1 MNPTVATELVSS
13 RRLLTGYFAGLGVV
27 MAVWGARMPAV
38 QKTAD
43 LSTADLALVLLAAAL
58 GMVAGLQMGGRL
70 AQPARQPALLTGG
83 ALALAICLAVLG
95 ACRSLAALL
104 VMAFVFGAAHGVL
117 DVAVNAAAVR
127 CQYAHGHPI
136 MAGLHASYS
145 LGALLGA
152 AMAAATAHTS
162 HTVLFAGVSA
172 TATAAA
178 CATTRLTR
186 CVTAPGP
193 EPVHHPGTPD
203 PDERRGLSRPRLW
216 LLGALA
222 AATLLGE
229 GAAADWAAIHL
240 HNLDAT
246 AATGA
251 TAFALYSAAMAA
263 GRLAGD
269 RLTTRFGTPA
279 VVRTGAALAA
289 LGLTGGLAGSTIAF
303 ALLGWAAFGLGL
315 SVTIPSLITAAG
327 AGGPRAVATV
337 AVTGYVGLLAGPALI
352 GALTTVTALPHAL
365 LLPALLAASVAVL
378 APKALE
384 KTTP

>member
-1 MNPTVATELVSS
+1 VSGTVATEMVRS
-13 RRLLTGYFAGLGVV
+13 RRLLIGYFACLGVL

-38 QKTAD
+38 QKSAG
-43 LSTADLALVLLAAAL
+43 LSTAELALVLLAAAL

-70 AQPARQPALLTGG
+70 AHPARLPALLTGG
-83 ALALAICLAVLG
+83 ATGLAACLAALG
-95 ACRSLAALL
+95 ACSSLDTLL
-104 VMAFVFGAAHGVL
+104 AVAFVFGAAHGVL
-117 DVAVNAAAVR
+117 DVAANSSAVR
-127 CQYAHGHPI
+127 CQNAYGRPI

-145 LGALLGA
+145 LGALAGA
-152 AMAAATAHTS
+152 AVAAATAHTP
-162 HTVLFAGVSA
+162 HTILFAGVGA

-186 CVTAPGP
+186 CVAAPGL
-193 EPVHHPGTPD
+193 EPVHNPGTPG
-203 PDERRGLSRPRLW
+203 PDEHGGLPRPRLW

-229 GAAADWAAIHL
+229 GAAADWAAVHL

-246 AATGA
+246 AATSA
-251 TAFALYSAAMAA
+251 AAFALYSAAMAA

-269 RLTTRFGTPA
+269 RLTTRYGAVA

-289 LGLTGGLAGSTIAF
+289 LGLATGLAGSTVAF
-303 ALLGWAAFGLGL
+303 ALAGWTAFGLGL

-352 GALTTVTALPHAL
+352 GALATFTTLPMAL
-365 LLPALLAASVAVL
+365 LLPALLAAAVAAL
-378 APKALE
+378 SHKALE
-384 KTTP
+384 TPAP

>member
-1 MNPTVATELVSS
+1 
-13 RRLLTGYFAGLGVV
+13 

-38 QKTAD
+38 QKTAG
-43 LSTADLALVLLAAAL
+43 LSTAELALVLLAAAL
-58 GMVAGLQMGGRL
+58 GMVAGLQTGGRL
-70 AQPARQPALLTGG
+70 AHPARLPALLTGG
-83 ALALAICLAVLG
+83 AISLAVCLAALG
-95 ACRSLAALL
+95 ACRSLDTLL
-104 VMAFVFGAAHGVL
+104 VVAFVFGAAHGVL

-127 CQYAHGHPI
+127 CQNAHGRPI

-145 LGALLGA
+145 LGALAGA
-152 AMAAATAHTS
+152 AVAAATAHTS

-178 CATTRLTR
+178 CATAQRTR
-186 CVTAPGP
+186 CVATPGL
-193 EPVHHPGTPD
+193 EPVHTPGTPR
-203 PDERRGLSRPRLW
+203 PDERGGLSRPRLW

-246 AATGA
+246 ATVSAA
-251 TAFALYSAAMAA
+251 AFALYSAAMAV

-269 RLTTRFGTPA
+269 RLTTRFGAPA

-289 LGLTGGLAGSTIAF
+289 LGLATGLAGSTIAF
-303 ALLGWAAFGLGL
+303 ALLGWTAFGLGL

-352 GALTTVTALPHAL
+352 GGLATLTALPIAL
-365 LLPALLAASVAVL
+365 LLPALLAAAVAAL
-378 APKALE
+378 SHKALE
-384 KTTP
+384 TLAP